1 MPVRI
6 IAPPK
11 RELTIHSKILPTK
24 WIRHEIETMPD
35 GRKLAPCIEVE
46 FDIVSNKT
54 LRSVTSMLTR
64 YISSISLDL
73 ALVVDK
79 PTPESEDEPSACLAM
94 WRFDHI
100 DVSKCPKMPP
110 RTIVEDDE
118 PISCCEV
125 TSTTAELRADVRRAS
140 AIANI
145 SAAELASLTR
155 GESGSID

>member
-11 RELTIHSKILPTK
+11 RELTIHSSSLPTK
-24 WIRHEIETMPD
+24 WTRHDIETMDD
-35 GRKLAPCIEVE
+35 GRKLKPCIEVE

-73 ALVVDK
+73 ALIVDK

-100 DVSKCPKMPP
+100 DVANCPKMPP
-110 RTIVEDDE
+110 RTVEDE
-118 PISCCEV
+118 PISCCEA
-125 TSTTAELRADVRRAS
+125 STAELRADVRRAS
-140 AIANI
+140 TIANI
-145 SAAELASLTR
+145 SAAELAFITK
-155 GESGSID
+155 GESVSSE